1 MTTAAG
7 RGYQAVH
14 PGTGTGN
21 GTEETARVL
30 LSSPQVAQF
39 VSTGVLSFEG
49 IIPADV
55 NERAIEEIRSRADTL
70 GRRYEPGVPLRGCFD
85 EFPGVREVFRN
96 PVVAGAIESLVGPD
110 PIYDHH
116 AIHRRLP
123 GEGAQHLHADAIIDL
138 RAAFDIQLMY
148 YPEAVSLEAGGTL
161 VIPGSHFRRVREISR
176 YQNHRGQIRVV
187 CPAGTVLVLHHG
199 IWHCGRANRTSAVRY
214 MFKLRLEPAVAQVRR
229 WNVSDLASAEVRREV
244 AEILEAGQPW
254 YEGEAGRLE
263 TVQRTALWRRLTGD
277 RGFQTEYWLG
287 RLENQAEPQL
297 VDLLPG
303 AAGR

>member
-1 MTTAAG
+1 MTTVTE
-7 RGYQAVH
+7 RGAE
-14 PGTGTGN
+14 TGHN
-21 GTEETARVL
+21 GTESGTGQQAPVL

-39 VSTGVLSFEG
+39 VSTGLLWFEG
-49 IIPADV
+49 VVPAEV
-55 NERAIEEIRSRADTL
+55 NERAIEEMKSHGETL
-70 GRRYEPGVPLRGCFD
+70 GRRHEPGVSLRECFG
-85 EFPGVREVFRN
+85 EFPAIREVFQV
-96 PVVAGAIESLVGPD
+96 PVVAGAIESLVGSD

-123 GEGAQHLHADAIIDL
+123 GERGQHLHADAIIDL

-161 VIPGSHFRRVREISR
+161 VIPGSHFRRIREISR
-176 YQNHRGQIRVV
+176 YQNHRGQVRVV

-199 IWHCGRANRTSAVRY
+199 IWHCGRANRTSDVRY

-244 AEILEAGQPW
+244 AEILEARQPW
-254 YEGEAGRLE
+254 YNGAEARLE
-263 TVQRTALWRRLTGD
+263 VVQRAALWRRLTGD
-277 RGFQTEYWLG
+277 RGFQLEYWLG
-287 RLENQAEPQL
+287 RLENQARPQL
-297 VDLLPG
+297 VDLLPS

>member
-1 MTTAAG
+1 MT
-7 RGYQAVH
+7 
-14 PGTGTGN
+14 
-21 GTEETARVL
+21 RVALL

-39 VSTGVLSFEG
+39 VSQGFLAFEG
-49 IIPADV
+49 IVPAEV
-55 NERAIEEIRSRADTL
+55 NERAIGEIKSCADTL
-70 GRRYEPGVPLRGCFD
+70 GRRYEPGVPLRECFG
-85 EFPGVREVFRN
+85 EFPAIREVFRL

-116 AIHRRLP
+116 AIHRRIP

-161 VIPGSHFRRVREISR
+161 VVPGSHLRRIREISR
-176 YQNHRGQIRVV
+176 YQNHRGQLRVV

-199 IWHCGRANRTSAVRY
+199 IWHCGRANRTSAIRY

-229 WNVSDLASAEVRREV
+229 WNVSDLASGQVQREV
-244 AEILEAGQPW
+244 AEILEVGQPW
-254 YEGEAGRLE
+254 YERGADRLE
-263 TVQRTALWRRLTGD
+263 AVQRTALWRRLSGD
-277 RGFQTEYWLG
+277 RTFQTEYWLG

-297 VDLLPG
+297 VDILPS